1 LVIECGLQRARACFE
16 SQLKNLDFWGTI
28 AKNQKSGQIRVYLK
42 VATQLQR
49 LCGRSNFPAI
59 DSAKSPVRFLNLESI
74 LPLKMVYVYFPAI
87 VLKMTSRTPARYGKL
102 TNV

>member
-1 LVIECGLQRARACFE
+1 MIECGLQRARACFE
-16 SQLKNLDFWGTI
+16 SQLKNFDFWGTI
-28 AKNQKSGQIRVYLK
+28 DENQRSSQITVYLK
-42 VATQLQR
+42 VASQLQR

-74 LPLKMVYVYFPAI
+74 LPLKMVYVYLPAI
-87 VLKMTSRTPARYGKL
+87 VLKITSRTQARYGKL